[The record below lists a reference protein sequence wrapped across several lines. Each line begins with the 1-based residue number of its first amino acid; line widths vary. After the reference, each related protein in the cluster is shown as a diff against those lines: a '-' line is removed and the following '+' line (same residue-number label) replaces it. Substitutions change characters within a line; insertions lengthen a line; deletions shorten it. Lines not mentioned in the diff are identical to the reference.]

1 MGKIN
6 IKTKAEVAI
15 MTEGGKLLSRVKNE
29 IKNKI
34 KPGVSA
40 MDVEQWAREGILK
53 AGGKPSFQ
61 MVRGYRFATC
71 VNVNE
76 GIVHG
81 IPKKEVIFKDG
92 DIVSVDLGMYFKGF
106 HTDTSFS
113 ILLGNDQEK
122 KKFLSAG
129 EEALAR
135 AIKACVIGGQVGD
148 ISLAM
153 ENVLRKYGYF
163 PAENLTGHGVGR
175 ELHEDPRIPCFVVGS
190 ADERVVIC
198 EGMTLAIEVMYK
210 LTDSKLVLSND
221 GWTISTKD
229 GKISALFEE
238 TVAVT
243 SRGPVV
249 LT

>member
-1 MGKIN
+1 M
-6 IKTKAEVAI
+6 
-15 MTEGGKLLSRVKNE
+15 
-29 IKNKI
+29 
-34 KPGVSA
+34 
-40 MDVEQWAREGILK
+40 
-53 AGGKPSFQ
+53 
-61 MVRGYRFATC
+61 
-71 VNVNE
+71 
-76 GIVHG
+76 
-81 IPKKEVIFKDG
+81 
-92 DIVSVDLGMYFKGF
+92 SVDLGMYFKGF

-210 LTDSKLVLSND
+210 LTDSKLVL
-221 GWTISTKD
+221 WTISTKD